1 MENVARREIERR
13 PNEKRADQNQ
23 HERVHD
29 KQLCRVRRVAGV
41 GPPESLK
48 VKMSGAACGVFGLC
62 TTHMKGAGLAR
73 GAAVSDGSADQRL
86 QGLTGASTH
95 RRDVRQPAVR
105 QPRRGEMDAT
115 VPSPCRHKSR
125 GKRRLRKAQRR
136 STMQQQQQQQF

>member
-1 MENVARREIERR
+1 MTLPLDAARGPGEPSPTTNICVPTAAINVVAAACVCRVRALRRLGGDRPDNYRR
-13 PNEKRADQNQ
+13 VSRSDQNQ

-73 GAAVSDGSADQRL
+73 GAAVSDGSADQR
-86 QGLTGASTH
+86 
-95 RRDVRQPAVR
+95 VRLSDHAK
-105 QPRRGEMDAT
+105 DA
-115 VPSPCRHKSR
+115 P
-125 GKRRLRKAQRR
+125 
-136 STMQQQQQQQF
+136 